1 MSFISFPWL
10 TVLARSIM
18 RVLKVSE
25 LAQGG
30 IKNQSV
36 FLLSHTTQH
45 FSYHI
50 LQQTLTGYPR
60 IQFNSHIIY
69 PEILSDP
76 TGQVFSS
83 TRQSHFG
90 CQLYTPGCELWSDWP
105 AMNQDSYHLL
115 FMCKKFATVAHRTQ
129 GNALLMQI
137 NNQMEE
143 MERTR
148 YVGRHV
154 DLPFLGRCRL
164 YEHHPPGTITCSAN
178 WKVSESCPFQVF
190 MKTLFLMHD

>member
-1 MSFISFPWL
+1 MAQCAGKINNESIKSIRTCVGRHKKPKRFP
-10 TVLARSIM
+10 
-18 RVLKVSE
+18 
-25 LAQGG
+25 
-30 IKNQSV
+30 
-36 FLLSHTTQH
+36 
-45 FSYHI
+45 
-50 LQQTLTGYPR
+50 TLTHYSTLLTSDSPADTNWVSKNS
-60 IQFNSHIIY
+60 IQFTHYLPGDIVRSNRLGVQFHKIA
-69 PEILSDP
+69 PTSDVSCIP
-76 TGQVFSS
+76 QAVNCG
-83 TRQSHFG
+83 
-90 CQLYTPGCELWSDWP
+90 SDWS

-154 DLPFLGRCRL
+154 DLPFLGRCPL